1 MDSFYAEIEE
11 TTPELHRRKEP
22 ESLSDVYVAGAICLC
37 MADLMHP
44 AICFDRHTK
53 LWNGIGDVTRRE
65 ALKNCEKSYSP
76 LLVETLSDLTD
87 KSKEKQGKL
96 DALCKRLE
104 AFENEIL
111 AKKELGLG
119 INLGYSSVESIKTSY
134 CADNKTALSNNS
146 NLLRLS
152 AVENESTSPSN
163 RSMLQKEV
171 DKVL

>member
-1 MDSFYAEIEE
+1 
-11 TTPELHRRKEP
+11 
-22 ESLSDVYVAGAICLC
+22 

-44 AICFDRHTK
+44 AICFDRNTNR
-53 LWNGIGDVTRRE
+53 WSSIGDISRRE
-65 ALKNCEKSYSP
+65 ALKNCEKRYSP
-76 LLVETLSDLTD
+76 LLVEILSDLTD
-87 KSKEKQGKL
+87 KSKEQQGKL
-96 DALCKRLE
+96 DALCKKLE
-104 AFENEIL
+104 VFENEIL

-134 CADNKTALSNNS
+134 CVDNKTALSNNNS

-171 DKVL
+171 DEVL